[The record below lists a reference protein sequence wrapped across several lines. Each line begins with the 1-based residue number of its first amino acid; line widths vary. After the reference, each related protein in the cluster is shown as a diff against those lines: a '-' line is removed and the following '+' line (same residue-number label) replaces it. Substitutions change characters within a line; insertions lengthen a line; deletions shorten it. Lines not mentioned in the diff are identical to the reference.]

1 MRLHLGCGRDY
12 REGWVNVDGNRTV
25 KLDCLCEFADGLPF
39 ATSSVEA
46 MLLDNVLEHVPRP
59 ALIPFLEEM
68 HRVGKPGAS
77 IEIFVPHYSGMWAF
91 KHITH
96 YGFFGVG
103 SFDPFKVEAPF
114 NGERYSDI
122 RFHVRTEELLFFHHN
137 LQTLPIL
144 SKLPI
149 NGLFN
154 FSTTWKQA
162 MERFQVFGF
171 DEIHFV
177 LEVVK

>member
-1 MRLHLGCGRDY
+1 MRLNLGCGRDY
-12 REGWVNVDGNRTV
+12 RPGWVNVDGNDEVR
-25 KLDCLCEFADGLPF
+25 LDCRCEFAEGLPF
-39 ATSSVEA
+39 ATDSVDA
-46 MLLDNVLEHVPRP
+46 ILLDNVLEHVPRT
-59 ALIPFLEEM
+59 ALIPFLEEA
-68 HRVGKPGAS
+68 HRVCRSGAI
-77 IEIFVPHYSGMWAF
+77 IEIFVPHYTGMWAF

-96 YGFFGVG
+96 YSFFGVG
-103 SFDPFKVEAPF
+103 TFDPFKVEPPF
-114 NGERYSDI
+114 NGERYAPI
-122 RFHVRTEELLFFHHN
+122 RFHVRQERLLFFHHN

-144 SKLPI
+144 SRLPI

-171 DEIHFV
+171 DEIHYV